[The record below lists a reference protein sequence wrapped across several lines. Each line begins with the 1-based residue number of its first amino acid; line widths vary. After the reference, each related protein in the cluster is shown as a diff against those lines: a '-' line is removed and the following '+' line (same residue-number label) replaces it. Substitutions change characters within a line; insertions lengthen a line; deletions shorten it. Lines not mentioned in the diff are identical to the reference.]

1 NHTPAPINGR
11 EGAKG
16 LDTALEKWH
25 APLAGGDPLP
35 AAESLKK
42 MNPADGL
49 VVDLLASEPTVRQ
62 PLSINFDERGRMWV
76 VQYIQYPF
84 PAGLK
89 VVEYD
94 QYIRAKFDRMSP
106 PPPHQFHGNDKV
118 TILEDVDH
126 DGSFRKIKTFVEGL
140 NIATSA

>member
-1 NHTPAPINGR
+1 PAPIKAQ

-16 LDTALEKWH
+16 LDTALEKLH

-42 MNPADGL
+42 MKPADGL

-89 VVEYD
+89 VIKYD
-94 QYIRAKFDRMSP
+94 EHLRAVFDKVPEP
-106 PPPHQFHGNDKV
+106 PPKGVPGADKI
-118 TILEDVDH
+118 TIFEDK
-126 DGSFRKIKTFVEGL
+126 DGDGFYEKHKDFVVGL
-140 NIATSA
+140 NIATSVL